1 MFKTRKRLKAYQ
13 RLVEDI
19 EKIVNGPGDYVTME
33 RKIREYLQVFRLC
46 EILHLN
52 KKVEEKNYIK

>member
-1 MFKTRKRLKAYQ
+1 MFKTKKRLKAYQ

-19 EKIVNGPGDYVTME
+19 EKIVNGPGEYVIME

-52 KKVEEKNYIK
+52 KKVEVKNYIK